1 MKHNKQNKWIWI
13 GLAVLTVVVIAAATV
28 FLLKKPK
35 TETPET
41 DPVPSAEP
49 TTEPATEETPAAVAE
64 YELRVEELSA
74 LQQELIE
81 DQAINGDVKAI
92 LHFNSGLVHDP
103 VLQTT
108 TEDYYLYR
116 DWKTHAD
123 LSYGSIVMDSR
134 NDLSKDEQNTIIYG
148 HYIYEYRNPD
158 RTLVFTPLS
167 TMVDKTVYEKN
178 RYVSLILNDEVRYYE
193 VVSVFEAPL
202 EEIDGVQYSMYGLE
216 YNLLEYDPD
225 YMSLYRENI
234 NRYEYFDT
242 GIEIA
247 DDDHLLTLQTCIEN
261 QHESREI
268 VLCRELERK
277 PLSGKE
283 ED

>member
-1 MKHNKQNKWIWI
+1 MKQSKQKKWIWI
-13 GLAVLTVVVIAAATV
+13 GLAVLAVVVIAAAAV
-28 FLLKKPK
+28 FLLKRPK

-49 TTEPATEETPAAVAE
+49 TTEPVTEETSAPVAE
-64 YELRVEELSA
+64 YELSEEELRS
-74 LQQELIE
+74 LHQELIE
-81 DQAINGDVKAI
+81 DQAINEDVKAV

-108 TEDYYLYR
+108 MEDYYLYR

-123 LSYGSIVMDSR
+123 LSYGSIVLDSR

-167 TMVDKTVYEKN
+167 TMVDKSVYEKN
-178 RYVSLILNDEVRYYE
+178 RYISLILNDEVRYYE
-193 VVSVFEAPL
+193 VTNVFEAPL

-225 YMSLYRENI
+225 YMNLYRENI
-234 NRYEYFDT
+234 NRYEYFDS

>member
-13 GLAVLTVVVIAAATV
+13 GLAVLTVVVIAAAAV

-64 YELRVEELSA
+64 YELREEELSS

-81 DQAINGDVKAI
+81 DQAINEDVKAI

>member
-1 MKHNKQNKWIWI
+1 MKQNKPNKWIWAGI
-13 GLAVLTVVVIAAATV
+13 AVLLVVIIAAV
-28 FLLKKPK
+28 FLLKKPN

-41 DPVPSAEP
+41 DPVPSVEPTAEP
-49 TTEPATEETPAAVAE
+49 VPEPTPEPVRE
-64 YELRVEELSA
+64 YELSGEELNA
-74 LQQELIE
+74 LHQELVE

-116 DWKTHAD
+116 DWKTHED
-123 LSYGSIVMDSR
+123 LSYGSIVLDSR
-134 NDLSKDEQNTIIYG
+134 NDLSKEEQNTIIYG

-167 TMVDKTVYEKN
+167 TMVDKAVYDRN

-193 VVSVFEAPL
+193 VANVFEAPL

-225 YMSLYRENI
+225 YLSLYRENI
-234 NRYEYFDT
+234 NRYEYFDS
-242 GIEIA
+242 GIEITE
-247 DDDHLLTLQTCIEN
+247 DDRLLTLQTCIEN

-283 ED
+283 VN

>member
-13 GLAVLTVVVIAAATV
+13 GLAVLAVVGIAAAAV

-49 TTEPATEETPAAVAE
+49 TTEPETEETPAAVAE
-64 YELRVEELSA
+64 YELREEELSA

-81 DQAINGDVKAI
+81 DQAINEDVKAI

>member
-1 MKHNKQNKWIWI
+1 
-13 GLAVLTVVVIAAATV
+13 
-28 FLLKKPK
+28 
-35 TETPET
+35 
-41 DPVPSAEP
+41 
-49 TTEPATEETPAAVAE
+49 
-64 YELRVEELSA
+64 
-74 LQQELIE
+74 
-81 DQAINGDVKAI
+81 
-92 LHFNSGLVHDP
+92 
-103 VLQTT
+103 
-108 TEDYYLYR
+108 
-116 DWKTHAD
+116 
-123 LSYGSIVMDSR
+123 MDSR

>member
-1 MKHNKQNKWIWI
+1 MKQNKQNKWIWI
-13 GLAVLTVVVIAAATV
+13 TLAILAVVVIAAAAV

-35 TETPET
+35 TETPDT
-41 DPVPSAEP
+41 DSVPSAEP
-49 TTEPATEETPAAVAE
+49 TAEPIPEETPEPLAE
-64 YELRVEELSA
+64 YELSEEKLNE
-74 LQQELIE
+74 LHQELVE

-92 LHFNSGLVHDP
+92 LHFNTGLVHDP

-116 DWKTHAD
+116 DWRTHLD
-123 LSYGSIVMDSR
+123 LSYGSIVLDSR

-167 TMVDKTVYEKN
+167 TMVDQSVYEKN

-193 VVSVFEAPL
+193 VTNVFEAPL
-202 EEIDGVQYSMYGLE
+202 EEIDGIQYTMYGLE

-234 NRYEYFDT
+234 NRYEYFDS
-242 GIEIA
+242 GIEIE
-247 DDDHLLTLQTCIEN
+247 DDDRLLTLQTCIEN

-283 ED
+283 EE

>member
-1 MKHNKQNKWIWI
+1 MKQNKQNKWIWI
-13 GLAVLTVVVIAAATV
+13 GLAVLAVVGIAAAAV

-49 TTEPATEETPAAVAE
+49 TTEPETEETPAAVAE
-64 YELRVEELSA
+64 YELREEELSA